1 MDTRKLKLK
10 RMFNGNHY
18 LVGATSGFSRGL
30 TDLYITNDGFGE
42 YGCYD
47 RIHAVFEDGRHIIFP
62 ASRCDEFELAQ
73 QERSENEHY
82 K

>member
-30 TDLYITNDGFGE
+30 TDLYITNDGWTWDDDGGINDAFKHQSEKAYKAMIAGGE
-42 YGCYD
+42 
-47 RIHAVFEDGRHIIFP
+47 
-62 ASRCDEFELAQ
+62 
-73 QERSENEHY
+73 
-82 K
+82 